1 MPLAALLQG
10 FLEYI
15 GARENGNDLSGRD
28 VVAVSGDDKEAV
40 GVTECGDVPGALPGQ
55 GVDVRRIGGPFEAR
69 GQEVREAGLLM
80 DGLR

>member
-40 GVTECGDVPGALPGQ
+40 GAAERGDIAGALPGQ
-55 GVDVRRIGGPFEAR
+55 GVDVRRIGVPFEAC
-69 GQEVREAGLLM
+69 GQEVRQAGLFI
-80 DGLR
+80 